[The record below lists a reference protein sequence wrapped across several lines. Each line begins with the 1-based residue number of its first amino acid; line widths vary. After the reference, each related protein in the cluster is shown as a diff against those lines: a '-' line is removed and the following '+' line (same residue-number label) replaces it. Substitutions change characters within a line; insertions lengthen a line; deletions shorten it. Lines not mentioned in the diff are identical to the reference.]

1 MRKLN
6 LFFVFIL
13 LLGLLVSCNS
23 TKVLTDNQYMLTKN
37 TVTVLDAK
45 GQEIPDLT
53 GYLRPVPNNKFMGV
67 FNLKTSAYA
76 SGQPKVKK
84 NGEVKDTKFRKW
96 MRTSVGEAP
105 VLLDSLQL
113 EVSEKNLVRAVGK
126 LGYFNAEAS
135 SEVVFPEKQDKK
147 AYVNYYVKLNDPYY
161 IRRVSLDV
169 SVPEFK
175 KILVLSM
182 SNSLV
187 KTRTRYDEDLVS
199 QEIIRMVHLLHNH
212 GYYNVNSSIFY
223 CEVDTLG
230 STIHLDEQGHRTLRL
245 KFVLNVP
252 DSTQMEKYLYR
263 YYFNDVTVY
272 TNYDIANPES
282 VQYDTATFY
291 SFRDKSD
298 STTYKFL
305 VPKVKNRYRKNGKLK
320 KDFKYRTI
328 TDVIYSKYGTMYTY
342 DVDKRSKKGLTSL
355 NNFSSI
361 DVVFT
366 EDESKRDTINRIGYL
381 NSTYKLV
388 RQKVHSISGQVDVR
402 TDKSGLSFTY
412 GNKNIFKGAE
422 NFSINVY
429 GNYFYYSK
437 QYRYPEFGVNLTL
450 DFPRLFLFKWT
461 QDPDALKY
469 KTALK
474 FGMNY
479 SGLYMRWMYDASY
492 AYDWSPDQYVNHVV
506 TPVAVKTL
514 DADES
519 RTILSV
525 ENYEESYRQR
535 FGKDFLLSF
544 KYAFNYL
551 VPLKRKTANQNM
563 RLTLAFESCGL
574 FLTGLNAIFSPNEV
588 WKIGK
593 YNYPVFEA
601 IEFTMKYNYIFNDNN
616 QFAMRINTGAMIP
629 ILKGGVIPYESGYY
643 LGGSNSMRAFPFRGV
658 GPGSQANP
666 NHNEYTGDIKL
677 EINLEYRGT
686 IYKSFKYGVFVDAG
700 NVWLANKYEG
710 MEAAQFDFRRFY
722 KELALCAG
730 VGLRF
735 DFNFFIIRL
744 DYAIPVYDP
753 RAKNY
758 GAWINSRWL
767 EGETKTDK
775 IWYWGQGFK
784 FAIGYAF

>member
-1 MRKLN
+1 MRKFHL
-6 LFFVFIL
+6 LLVVLL
-13 LLGLLVSCNS
+13 LLGLLVSCKS
-23 TKVLTDNQYMLTKN
+23 TKVLTDNQYLLTKN

-45 GQEIPDLT
+45 DQDVPDLS
-53 GYLRPVPNNKFMGV
+53 GYLRPVPNKKFMGV

-96 MRTSVGEAP
+96 LRTSVGEPP
-105 VLLDSLQL
+105 VLLDSMQL
-113 EVSEKNLVRAVGK
+113 EVSVKNLERAVAK
-126 LGYFNAEAS
+126 LGYFNAEAT

-161 IRRVSLDV
+161 IRRVSYDV

-175 KILVLSM
+175 KILVLDM
-182 SNSLV
+182 PNSLV
-187 KTRTRYDEDLVS
+187 KTRTRYDEDLIS
-199 QEIIRMVHLLHNH
+199 QEITRMVDLLHNH

-223 CEVDTLG
+223 CEVDTIG
-230 STIHLDEQGHRTLRL
+230 STVILDDKGHRTLRL
-245 KFVLNVP
+245 KFVLDVK
-252 DSTQMEKYLYR
+252 DSTQLEQYLYK
-263 YYFNDVTVY
+263 YYFNDVTIY

-282 VQYDTATFY
+282 VQYDTAYFY
-291 SFRDKSD
+291 SFKNKND

-305 VPKVKNRYRKNGKLK
+305 VPKVKNRYKKNGKLK

-328 TDVIYSKYGTMYTY
+328 TDVIYSQYGTMYTD
-342 DVDKRSKKGLTSL
+342 DVDKRSKRGLASL

-361 DVVFT
+361 DVIFT
-366 EDESKRDTINRIGYL
+366 EDKAKRDTVNKVGYL
-381 NSTYKLV
+381 NSTYRLV
-388 RQKVHSISGQVDVR
+388 RQRVHSISGQVDVR

-422 NFSINVY
+422 NFTFNVY

-469 KTALK
+469 KTVLK

-492 AYDWSPDQYVNHVV
+492 AYDWSPDQYINHVV
-506 TPVAVKTL
+506 TPISVKTL

-519 RTILSV
+519 RTILSID
-525 ENYEESYRQR
+525 NYTESYRER
-535 FGKDFLLSF
+535 FGKDFMLSF

-551 VPLKRKTANQNM
+551 VPFKRNKANQNM
-563 RLTLAFESCGL
+563 RITLAFESCGL
-574 FLTGLNAIFSPNEV
+574 LLKGINAIFLPNEV
-588 WKIGK
+588 MKVGK
-593 YNYPVFEA
+593 YRYASFEA
-601 IEFTMKYNYIFNDNN
+601 LEFTMKYDYIFNENN
-616 QFAMRINTGAMIP
+616 SIAMRVNTGAMIP
-629 ILKGGVIPYESGYY
+629 TDKNGVIPYEAGYY

-658 GPGSQANP
+658 GPGAQPNP
-666 NHNEYTGDIKL
+666 LKNEYTGDIKMEL
-677 EINLEYRGT
+677 NLEYRGT
-686 IYKSFKYGVFVDAG
+686 IYKSFKYGVFIDAG
-700 NVWLANKYEG
+700 NVWLSREYEG
-710 MEAAQFDFRRFY
+710 MEYAHFDFKRFY

-730 VGLRF
+730 VGIRL

-744 DYAIPVYDP
+744 DYAVPVYDP
-753 RAKNY
+753 RAQAA
-758 GAWINSRWL
+758 GAWINSKWV
-767 EGETKTDK
+767 EGETRDDK
-775 IWYWGQGFK
+775 IWYWAQGFK
-784 FAIGYAF
+784 FAIGHAF